1 LSTERKIMLDV
12 DAEARRRLAEAAR
25 VIEAWRQHYSH
36 ILTRAGQ
43 GSAEGS
49 AGRSVYPWGESAGAS

>member
-25 VIEAWRQHYSH
+25 VIEAWRQHYTEP
-36 ILTRAGQ
+36 IKN
-43 GSAEGS
+43 
-49 AGRSVYPWGESAGAS
+49 